1 MRRIWK
7 KIVHAKWFPA
17 AVIAAVICLAVSFY
31 TGITGKNSAMTRV
44 VGAILLPGQR
54 AITHTAVYV
63 ADTYNKYF
71 RYDELVAENE
81 ALKQQVTELTGQ
93 LADAQ
98 AAVDENKDLRDMLGV
113 AERNTEFTYAAAEV
127 IGRTL
132 DEWSSVLTIDAG
144 SADGLE
150 KNDSVVTAQGMVGY
164 ISSLNEYS
172 AQVTTILDSNM
183 AAGAR
188 IVRTGEL
195 AVAQGDY
202 QLMTDGKLRVSYLNR
217 DADVVVGD
225 TVQTSGSGGL
235 FPKGLG
241 IGTVESIQTESDGM
255 SNYAIIRPLVDI
267 SSLTRV
273 YIITDTAVSD
283 E

>member
-1 MRRIWK
+1 M
-7 KIVHAKWFPA
+7 
-17 AVIAAVICLAVSFY
+17 
-31 TGITGKNSAMTRV
+31 
-44 VGAILLPGQR
+44 
-54 AITHTAVYV
+54 
-63 ADTYNKYF
+63 
-71 RYDELVAENE
+71 
-81 ALKQQVTELTGQ
+81 
-93 LADAQ
+93 
-98 AAVDENKDLRDMLGV
+98 
-113 AERNTEFTYAAAEV
+113 
-127 IGRTL
+127 
-132 DEWSSVLTIDAG
+132 LTIDAG

-164 ISSLNEYS
+164 VSSLTEHS

-183 AAGAR
+183 SAGAR
-188 IVRTGEL
+188 LVRTGEI

-202 QLMTDGKLRVSYLNR
+202 QLMTDGKLKVSYLSR

-255 SNYAIIRPLVDI
+255 SNYAIIQPLVDI

-273 YIITDTAVSD
+273 YIITETTVTG

>member
-1 MRRIWK
+1 MRRTWK
-7 KIVHAKWFPA
+7 KAVHAKWFPA
-17 AVIAAVICLAVSFY
+17 AVVAAVVCVAAGVY
-31 TGITGKNSAMTRV
+31 TGVSGQDSIVTRAV
-44 VGAILLPGQR
+44 NTALLPAQR
-54 AITHTAVYV
+54 VITHTAVHV

-71 RYDELVAENE
+71 QYDKLKEENE
-81 ALKQQVTELTGQ
+81 SLKQQVADLTSQ
-93 LADAQ
+93 LENAQ
-98 AAVDENKDLRDMLGV
+98 AAVSENADLREMLGV
-113 AERNTEFTYAAAEV
+113 AERNTEFTYASAEV

-132 DEWSSVLTIDAG
+132 DEWSSVITIDAG

-150 KNDSVVTAQGMVGY
+150 KYNCVVTAQGMVGY
-164 ISSLNEYS
+164 ISSLSEHS
-172 AQVTTILDSNM
+172 AQVTTIIDSNM
-183 AAGAR
+183 SAGAR
-188 IVRTGEL
+188 MVRTGEI
-195 AVAQGDY
+195 AVAEGDY
-202 QLMTDGKLRVSYLNR
+202 QLMTDSRLKVSYLNR

-255 SNYAIIRPLVDI
+255 SNYAIVKPLVDI

-273 YIITDTAVSD
+273 YIITDTTVS

>member
-1 MRRIWK
+1 M
-7 KIVHAKWFPA
+7 
-17 AVIAAVICLAVSFY
+17 
-31 TGITGKNSAMTRV
+31 
-44 VGAILLPGQR
+44 
-54 AITHTAVYV
+54 
-63 ADTYNKYF
+63 
-71 RYDELVAENE
+71 AENDS
-81 ALKQQVTELTGQ
+81 LKQQVAELTGQ
-93 LADAQ
+93 LEDAQ
-98 AAVDENKDLRDMLGV
+98 AAVNENKDLREMLGV

-164 ISSLNEYS
+164 VSSLTEHS

-183 AAGAR
+183 SAGAR
-188 IVRTGEL
+188 LVRTGEI

-202 QLMTDGKLRVSYLNR
+202 QLMTDGKLKVSYLSR

-255 SNYAIIRPLVDI
+255 SNYAIIQPLVDI

-273 YIITDTAVSD
+273 YIITETTVTG